1 MKINLKNVQS
11 GDIMLVSKPMLF
23 SHERSYN
30 LYHVSDVLNGLI
42 STYEGNKYLESN
54 GWELS
59 ENNDINFYGTSDKY
73 KSVIHKVWKRRV
85 VKFTGQ
91 PVKVNV
97 LCIDGK
103 SKAISEST
111 QVLTWVVG
119 DKNQYGNPLTVI
131 INGSLRF
138 INSSYSTWY
147 DEFVYTD
154 GIYQYV
160 ILDKIVFKGF

>member
-11 GDIMLVSKPMLF
+11 GDIMLVSKPLPF

-30 LYHVSDVLNGLI
+30 LYHVSNVLSGII
-42 STYEGNKYLESN
+42 STYEGDKYQESN
-54 GWELS
+54 GFNLS
-59 ENNDINFYGTSDKY
+59 EIDVNFYGTSDKY
-73 KSVIHKVWKRRV
+73 RSVVHKVWKKRV

-97 LCIDGK
+97 LCIDSK

-138 INSSYSTWY
+138 INSSCSTWY

-160 ILDKIVFKGF
+160 ILDKIVFKGV

>member
-1 MKINLKNVQS
+1 
-11 GDIMLVSKPMLF
+11 MLVSKSLSF

-30 LYHVSDVLNGLI
+30 LYHVSNVLSGII
-42 STYEGNKYLESN
+42 STYEGDKYQESN
-54 GWELS
+54 GFNLS
-59 ENNDINFYGTSDKY
+59 EIDVNFYGTSDKY
-73 KSVIHKVWKRRV
+73 RSVVHKVWKKRV

-97 LCIDGK
+97 LCIDSK

-160 ILDKIVFKGF
+160 ILDKIVFKGV

>member
-11 GDIMLVSKPMLF
+11 GDIMLVSKSLPF

-30 LYHVSDVLNGLI
+30 LYHVSNVLSGII
-42 STYEGNKYLESN
+42 STYEGDKYQESN
-54 GWELS
+54 GFNLS
-59 ENNDINFYGTSDKY
+59 EIDVNFYGTSDKY
-73 KSVIHKVWKRRV
+73 RSVVHKVWKKRV

-97 LCIDGK
+97 LCIDSK

-138 INSSYSTWY
+138 INSSCSTWY

-160 ILDKIVFKGF
+160 ILDKIVFKGV

>member
-11 GDIMLVSKPMLF
+11 GDIMLVSKPLLF

-30 LYHVSDVLNGLI
+30 LYHVSNVLSGII
-42 STYEGNKYLESN
+42 STYEGDKYQESN
-54 GWELS
+54 GFNLS
-59 ENNDINFYGTSDKY
+59 EIDVNFYGTSDKY
-73 KSVIHKVWKRRV
+73 RSVVHKVWKKRV

-97 LCIDGK
+97 LCIDSK

-138 INSSYSTWY
+138 INSSCSTWY

-160 ILDKIVFKGF
+160 ILDKIVFKGV

>member
-11 GDIMLVSKPMLF
+11 GDIMLVSKPLLF

-30 LYHVSDVLNGLI
+30 LYHVSNVLNGLI

-59 ENNDINFYGTSDKY
+59 ENNDINFYDTSDKY
-73 KSVIHKVWKRRV
+73 KSVIHKVWKKRV

-97 LCIDGK
+97 LCIDSK
-103 SKAISEST
+103 SKEISEST

-138 INSSYSTWY
+138 VNSSYSTWY

-160 ILDKIVFKGF
+160 ILDKIVFKGV